1 MDPTALDSRHRLLD
15 AMSDLLWRK
24 GYAATSPREV
34 MSAAEVGQGSFY
46 HHFSGKHDLA
56 AQAMR
61 ANVAAA
67 LAENPEP
74 DGERPALVDIED
86 RLLRPR
92 PGTRGCRVGRMTQDP
107 QVVEDPELLGIVR
120 EAFDTM
126 AQRWTDLTSSA
137 IQGGELPAD
146 LDARELA
153 DALAAVIQGGYV
165 LSRARGSQEPM
176 DSALRGMV
184 ALLESAARS
193 RRSEPPTAH
202 SEHPHKEQS

>member
-1 MDPTALDSRHRLLD
+1 
-15 AMSDLLWRK
+15 
-24 GYAATSPREV
+24 
-34 MSAAEVGQGSFY
+34 
-46 HHFSGKHDLA
+46 
-56 AQAMR
+56 MR